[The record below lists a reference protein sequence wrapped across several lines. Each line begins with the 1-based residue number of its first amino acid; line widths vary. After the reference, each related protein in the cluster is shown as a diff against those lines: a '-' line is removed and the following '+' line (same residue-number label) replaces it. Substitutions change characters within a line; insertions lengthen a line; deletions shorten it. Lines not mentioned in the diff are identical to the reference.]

1 MSKKISYLMWTSEG
15 IWHRQVVDDIPE
27 EDSGNGVDDGTFS
40 VQPVAEVQ
48 LALVVLADKLLHR
61 AEQTLLL

>member
-1 MSKKISYLMWTSEG
+1 MWTSEG
-15 IWHRQVVDDIPE
+15 IRHRQVVDDIPE
-27 EDSGNGVDDGTFS
+27 EDSGDGVDDSTFC

-48 LALVVLADKLLHR
+48 LALVVLANKLLHR